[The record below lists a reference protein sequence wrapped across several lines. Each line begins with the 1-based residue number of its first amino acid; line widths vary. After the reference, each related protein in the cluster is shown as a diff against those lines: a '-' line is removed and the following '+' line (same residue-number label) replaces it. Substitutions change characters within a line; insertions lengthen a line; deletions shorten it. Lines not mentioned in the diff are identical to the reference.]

1 VIRRFAAWFPLAV
14 LAGVAALTW
23 WVDQKVSSEPADRE
37 IVRRHD
43 PDVIA
48 DRIEAVKLGPEGAP
62 LYRLTA
68 DNVVHFA
75 DDGTSILTSPL
86 LVNYG
91 KQAPLSARAKSA
103 TSDDRG
109 TDIYL
114 YEDVLL
120 TRAAYGKQSEL
131 TVKTSWLHALP
142 DQGLVQTDRPVT
154 IRDANTVLTSVGLEF
169 DNRTRTLKLL
179 SSVRG
184 LYDKKGLPANAR
196 P

>member
-23 WVDQKVSSEPADRE
+23 WIDQKVSSEPADRE
-37 IVRRHD
+37 VVRRHD

-48 DRIEAVKLGPEGAP
+48 DRIEALKLGPEGAP
-62 LYRLTA
+62 AYRLTA
-68 DNVVHFA
+68 ENIVHFA
-75 DDGTSILTSPL
+75 DDGTSILTAPL
-86 LVNYG
+86 LVQYG

-103 TSDDRG
+103 ASDDRG
-109 TDIYL
+109 SDVYL
-114 YEDVLL
+114 YEDVVL

-131 TVKTSWLHALP
+131 TVKTSWLHAQP
-142 DQGLVQTDRPVT
+142 DLGLVQTDRPVT
-154 IRDANTVLTSVGLEF
+154 IRDANTVLTSIGLEF

-179 SSVRG
+179 SDVRG